1 MSLQMQV
8 CCDVCGRLKR
18 EVNHWWVMLPS
29 RLTGSRADARWMRT
43 AVMPWNDEDAADPQA
58 QHICGQACMLKAME
72 RFMQG
77 HEQVREPV
85 RDEGR
90 VEHYQLNSDGRYEPV
105 RTDRYLEEAGPG
117 GYDYLPGY
125 QN

>member
-8 CCDVCGRLKR
+8 CCDVCERQKR
-18 EVNHWWVMLPS
+18 EVNHWWVLLPS
-29 RLTGSRADARWMRT
+29 RLSGTRTDAKWLRM

-72 RFMQG
+72 RFMQC
-77 HEQVREPV
+77 HEPVREPTA
-85 RDEGR
+85 D
-90 VEHYQLNSDGRYEPV
+90 DAA
-105 RTDRYLEEAGPG
+105 RTAHYLEGPDG
-117 GYDYLPGY
+117 GYDYLPDY